1 MRRHRCPELKR
12 IGKKIWKGLPVSGHF
27 SNAMACPKRDP
38 VTKNIPFDHHAVSA
52 AAKLYAMS
60 RRPRTSALARGQ
72 SAAARKEAECG
83 ALPE

>member
-1 MRRHRCPELKR
+1 
-12 IGKKIWKGLPVSGHF
+12 
-27 SNAMACPKRDP
+27 